1 MQDFDDH
8 GEPSTLFQGAEKQN
22 TSKVEK
28 GVDIS
33 MRRGKKPLTSSD
45 AMASTSYIPNGNASQ
60 STCNG
65 SLETGRSQ
73 FSALPIEAVQ
83 ESNMP
88 SEPTSKFIQ
97 ETEKS
102 SISPAK
108 LAPEGEDIS
117 REEHTKGA
125 SVFPS
130 TSSSP
135 AATDLLNQNTGQSA
149 DIKLEKPSRLV
160 AQ

>member
-1 MQDFDDH
+1 MQDFDGH
-8 GEPSTLFQGAEKQN
+8 GEPSTPFQEAEKQN
-22 TSKVEK
+22 TLKVEK
-28 GVDIS
+28 DVDIS
-33 MRRGKKPLTSSD
+33 MRRGKKPLISSEV
-45 AMASTSYIPNGNASQ
+45 MASTSYIPNGNVSQ

-83 ESNMP
+83 QSNMP

-97 ETEKS
+97 GTEKS

-108 LAPEGEDIS
+108 LASEVEDIS
-117 REEHTKGA
+117 REEHTKA
-125 SVFPS
+125 AAVFPS

-149 DIKLEKPSRLV
+149 DIKLEKLRRLV